1 MQYADVARAHRKAIY
16 RMAGFI
22 QGLDSRTHWIA
33 FAILGFVFLFVLP
46 GVLSVFQINLLGKFL
61 TYAIVAVGL
70 DLLWGYTGMLSLG
83 QGLFFGLGAYCF
95 GMYLNL
101 ETAGKGLPNF
111 MSLYGV
117 FELPWFW
124 EPFRSP
130 VLAIFLA
137 IAFPAFIALVVGYM
151 LFRSR
156 IQGVYFAIVT
166 QALTAIIALLLIG
179 QQKLINGTNGITEM
193 KTIFGNVLAE
203 DGTKVGLYVATV
215 IVLGLVYILAR
226 GLVRSRFGRLLVA
239 VREDEERVR
248 FAGYNPVF
256 IKTVVFGISAG
267 IAGLA
272 GALFVP
278 QVGIISPAQ
287 LDIQAS
293 IEIVIWVA
301 VGGRGTIIGAVV
313 GAILV
318 NFGKS
323 TISSQYPDIWQLI
336 MGGLFVGVVMFFPKG
351 FIGSLQ
357 SFLKNRRTPNT
368 SSAPVTD
375 SPILKQSLESETKS

>member
-1 MQYADVARAHRKAIY
+1 MSILTQHKN
-16 RMAGFI
+16 
-22 QGLDSRTHWIA
+22 SRLHWIG
-33 FAILGFVFLFVLP
+33 FAITGIILLFVLP
-46 GVLSVFQINLLGKFL
+46 NVLSIFQLNILGKFL
-61 TYAIVAVGL
+61 TFAIVAVGL
-70 DLLWGYTGMLSLG
+70 DLIWGYTGMLSLG

-101 ETAGKGLPNF
+101 ETAGEKLPEF
-111 MSLYGV
+111 MGLYGV
-117 FELPWFW
+117 FELPAFW

-130 VLAIFLA
+130 ILAIGLA
-137 IAFPAFIALVVGYM
+137 ILFPAFIAFLVGYM

-166 QALTAIIALLLIG
+166 QALTAIVALLLIG

-193 KTIFGNVLAE
+193 KTIFGMSLAE
-203 DGTKVGLYVATV
+203 DSTKIALYSATV
-215 IVLGLVYILAR
+215 IVLGLVYILGR
-226 GLVRSRFGRLLVA
+226 WLVNSRFGRLLIA
-239 VREDEERVR
+239 VREDEERLR

-256 IKTVVFGISAG
+256 IKTVIFAISAG

-272 GALFVP
+272 GALFTP
-278 QVGIISPAQ
+278 QVGIISPTQ

-301 VGGRGTIIGAVV
+301 VGGRGTLIGAVV

-323 TISSQYPDIWQLI
+323 TISSEYPDIWQFI
-336 MGGLFVGVVMFFPKG
+336 VGALFIGVVMYFPKG
-351 FIGSLQ
+351 VVGTIQDLIKRVNQNQGAIS
-357 SFLKNRRTPNT
+357 PA
-368 SSAPVTD
+368 SAMGDSNQPKPV
-375 SPILKQSLESETKS
+375 LGK

>member
-1 MQYADVARAHRKAIY
+1 MSILTQRGDSRLHWI
-16 RMAGFI
+16 GFI
-22 QGLDSRTHWIA
+22 ITGI
-33 FAILGFVFLFVLP
+33 VFLFVLP
-46 GVLSVFQINLLGKFL
+46 NVLSGFQLNILGKFL
-61 TYAIVAVGL
+61 TFAIVAVGL

-101 ETAGKGLPNF
+101 ETVGEKLPNF
-111 MSLYGV
+111 MGLYGV
-117 FELPWFW
+117 FELPALWV
-124 EPFRSP
+124 PFQSP
-130 VLAIFLA
+130 VVALALA
-137 IAFPAFIALVVGYM
+137 VLFPAFIAFLLGYM

-166 QALTAIIALLLIG
+166 QALTAIVALLLIG

-193 KTIFGNVLAE
+193 KTIFGATLAE
-203 DGTKVGLYVATV
+203 DSTKIALYIATV
-215 IVLGLVYILAR
+215 LVLGAVYIGGR
-226 GLVRSRFGRLLVA
+226 WLVNSRFGRLLIA
-239 VREDEERVR
+239 VREDEERLR

-256 IKTVVFGISAG
+256 IKTLVFALSAG
-267 IAGLA
+267 IAGIA
-272 GALFVP
+272 GALFTP

-301 VGGRGTIIGAVV
+301 VGGRGTLLGAIV

-323 TISSQYPDIWQLI
+323 TISSQYPDIWQFI
-336 MGGLFVGVVMFFPKG
+336 MGALFIGVVMYFPKG
-351 FIGSLQ
+351 VVGTIRDLMKRF
-357 SFLKNRRTPNT
+357 
-368 SSAPVTD
+368 SASGASTTGTAVPD
-375 SPILKQSLESETKS
+375 SNPSQAVLGK